1 MKKILPYNGLSQRD
15 VPASLDARILAYS
28 SRHCRAAKFRRR
40 LVWWSSLAAAVCLM
54 AAGGIFF
61 QMEQPVESTKAELLA
76 LGDFSNLDQSSWNI
90 SFELACSGD
99 LSQF

>member
-1 MKKILPYNGLSQRD
+1 
-15 VPASLDARILAYS
+15 
-28 SRHCRAAKFRRR
+28 
-40 LVWWSSLAAAVCLM
+40 M